1 MKDFD
6 GCWTVINE
14 AREQMIKSGRH
25 QWTEQYPAYKDIL
38 ADINNGNAYVL
49 TVNDQIAVYGAVV
62 LNGEPAY
69 EFLEGKWLTNSNY
82 YVIHRF
88 ATLPKLQREGY
99 ARIFINKVCSL
110 CEVEHVPSIKVDTN
124 YDNLPM
130 VSLLSSMGFCLC
142 GKVSYGER
150 GLRFAFEKNH
160 HAAQRI
166 KRRNSQK
173 FRRKKY
179 NDDQQEQ
186 DKIYQ
191 VARTEEKPQ
200 QGR

>member
-1 MKDFD
+1 MKIDFRPAFMKDFD

-88 ATLPKLQREGY
+88 ATLPKLQRG
-99 ARIFINKVCSL
+99 I
-110 CEVEHVPSIKVDTN
+110 
-124 YDNLPM
+124 
-130 VSLLSSMGFCLC
+130 
-142 GKVSYGER
+142 
-150 GLRFAFEKNH
+150 
-160 HAAQRI
+160 
-166 KRRNSQK
+166 
-173 FRRKKY
+173 
-179 NDDQQEQ
+179 
-186 DKIYQ
+186 
-191 VARTEEKPQ
+191 RTHFHQ
-200 QGR
+200 QGVQPVRSGARAQHQGGHQLRQPAHGEPALVYGILPLWKGELW

>member
-1 MKDFD
+1 MKIDFRPAFMKDFD

-38 ADINNGNAYVL
+38 
-49 TVNDQIAVYGAVV
+49 
-62 LNGEPAY
+62 EPAY

-150 GLRFAFEKNH
+150 GLRFAFEKITM
-160 HAAQRI
+160 RP
-166 KRRNSQK
+166 K
-173 FRRKKY
+173 
-179 NDDQQEQ
+179 
-186 DKIYQ
+186 
-191 VARTEEKPQ
+191 
-200 QGR
+200 G

>member
-1 MKDFD
+1 MKIDFRPAFMKDFD

-99 ARIFINKVCSL
+99 ARIFINRC
-110 CEVEHVPSIKVDTN
+110 
-124 YDNLPM
+124 
-130 VSLLSSMGFCLC
+130 
-142 GKVSYGER
+142 
-150 GLRFAFEKNH
+150 
-160 HAAQRI
+160 AACAKWSTCPASRW
-166 KRRNSQK
+166 
-173 FRRKKY
+173 
-179 NDDQQEQ
+179 
-186 DKIYQ
+186 
-191 VARTEEKPQ
+191 TPTTTTCPW
-200 QGR
+200 

>member
-1 MKDFD
+1 M
-6 GCWTVINE
+6 TVYE
-14 AREQMIKSGRH
+14 AVVSRLAMLGYTVTDNDETGLNFLIDKC
-25 QWTEQYPAYKDIL
+25 EKDIL

-150 GLRFAFEKNH
+150 GLRFAFEKITM
-160 HAAQRI
+160 RP
-166 KRRNSQK
+166 K
-173 FRRKKY
+173 
-179 NDDQQEQ
+179 
-186 DKIYQ
+186 
-191 VARTEEKPQ
+191 
-200 QGR
+200 G

>member
-69 EFLEGKWLTNSNY
+69 EFLEGKWFTNSNY

-142 GKVSYGER
+142 GQVSYGER
-150 GLRFAFEKNH
+150 GLRFAFEKITMRPKEH
-160 HAAQRI
+160 R
-166 KRRNSQK
+166 
-173 FRRKKY
+173 
-179 NDDQQEQ
+179 
-186 DKIYQ
+186 
-191 VARTEEKPQ
+191 
-200 QGR
+200 

>member
-1 MKDFD
+1 M
-6 GCWTVINE
+6 
-14 AREQMIKSGRH
+14 
-25 QWTEQYPAYKDIL
+25 
-38 ADINNGNAYVL
+38 
-49 TVNDQIAVYGAVV
+49 

-69 EFLEGKWLTNSNY
+69 EFLKGKWLTNSNY

-142 GKVSYGER
+142 GQVSYGER
-150 GLRFAFEKNH
+150 GLRFAFEKITMRPKEH
-160 HAAQRI
+160 R
-166 KRRNSQK
+166 
-173 FRRKKY
+173 
-179 NDDQQEQ
+179 
-186 DKIYQ
+186 
-191 VARTEEKPQ
+191 
-200 QGR
+200 

>member
-1 MKDFD
+1 M
-6 GCWTVINE
+6 
-14 AREQMIKSGRH
+14 
-25 QWTEQYPAYKDIL
+25 
-38 ADINNGNAYVL
+38 L

-142 GKVSYGER
+142 GQVRYGER

-160 HAAQRI
+160 HAAQKSI
-166 KRRNSQK
+166 DKKKKLQK

-200 QGR
+200 QRKVSSWLKDTRWWTTS

>member
-1 MKDFD
+1 MDRAISCLQ
-6 GCWTVINE
+6 GHP
-14 AREQMIKSGRH
+14 GRH
-25 QWTEQYPAYKDIL
+25 QQRQC
-38 ADINNGNAYVL
+38 YVL

-124 YDNLPM
+124 YDNLPW
-130 VSLLSSMGFCLC
+130 
-142 GKVSYGER
+142 
-150 GLRFAFEKNH
+150 
-160 HAAQRI
+160 
-166 KRRNSQK
+166 
-173 FRRKKY
+173 
-179 NDDQQEQ
+179 
-186 DKIYQ
+186 
-191 VARTEEKPQ
+191 
-200 QGR
+200 

>member
-1 MKDFD
+1 MKIDFRPAFMKDFD

-69 EFLEGKWLTNSNY
+69 EFLKGKWLTNSNY

-99 ARIFINKVCSL
+99 ARIFISKVCSL

-142 GKVSYGER
+142 GQVSYGER
-150 GLRFAFEKNH
+150 GLRFAFEKITMRPKEH
-160 HAAQRI
+160 R
-166 KRRNSQK
+166 
-173 FRRKKY
+173 
-179 NDDQQEQ
+179 
-186 DKIYQ
+186 
-191 VARTEEKPQ
+191 
-200 QGR
+200 

>member
-1 MKDFD
+1 MDRAISCLQ
-6 GCWTVINE
+6 GHP
-14 AREQMIKSGRH
+14 GRH
-25 QWTEQYPAYKDIL
+25 QQRQCLCAHRERPDSRL
-38 ADINNGNAYVL
+38 RSG
-49 TVNDQIAVYGAVV
+49 GA
-62 LNGEPAY
+62 NGEPAY

-150 GLRFAFEKNH
+150 GLRFAFEKITM
-160 HAAQRI
+160 RP
-166 KRRNSQK
+166 K
-173 FRRKKY
+173 
-179 NDDQQEQ
+179 
-186 DKIYQ
+186 
-191 VARTEEKPQ
+191 
-200 QGR
+200 G

>member
-1 MKDFD
+1 MKIDFRPAFMKDFD

-82 YVIHRF
+82 YVIHRSQ
-88 ATLPKLQREGY
+88 PCPNCRE
-99 ARIFINKVCSL
+99 R
-110 CEVEHVPSIKVDTN
+110 DTHAF
-124 YDNLPM
+124 
-130 VSLLSSMGFCLC
+130 SSTRC
-142 GKVSYGER
+142 
-150 GLRFAFEKNH
+150 
-160 HAAQRI
+160 AACAKWSTCPASRW
-166 KRRNSQK
+166 
-173 FRRKKY
+173 
-179 NDDQQEQ
+179 
-186 DKIYQ
+186 
-191 VARTEEKPQ
+191 TPTTTTCPW
-200 QGR
+200 